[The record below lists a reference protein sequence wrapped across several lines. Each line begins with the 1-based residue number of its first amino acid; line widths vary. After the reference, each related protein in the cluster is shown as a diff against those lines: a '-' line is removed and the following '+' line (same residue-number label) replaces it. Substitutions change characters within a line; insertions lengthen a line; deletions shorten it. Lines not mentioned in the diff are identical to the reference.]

1 MKINFLEALTALIS
15 AYFVVLISLCIY
27 SKKYVNITYRIF
39 KIYTIQISL
48 YLIFILCCTVLV
60 YLD

>member
-27 SKKYVNITYRIF
+27 
-39 KIYTIQISL
+39 
-48 YLIFILCCTVLV
+48 
-60 YLD
+60 